1 MKEILFALVTVSISV
16 ACKKNTTNSNA
27 LTNDTSCGGNTNINF
42 SSIGSPIGEF
52 AECIKDVD
60 GNVYK
65 TVEIGNQQ
73 WMAENLKVSK
83 YNDGVDIFHDTTYFK
98 GVEKGAWAN
107 YNNNKKLDVTYGKL
121 YNWYTVSTKKIC
133 PIGYHVPNQSEW
145 NELISF
151 LGGDSISSY
160 KLIEVGNKNWVNNNS
175 LNTNLSLFSAIPGGG
190 VQGENCSDCGKLGF
204 AALYWTSSEDDI
216 TDSWFRYLVPGGV
229 FISNTDK
236 DFGMSIR
243 CLKD

>member
-1 MKEILFALVTVSISV
+1 M
-16 ACKKNTTNSNA
+16 
-27 LTNDTSCGGNTNINF
+27 
-42 SSIGSPIGEF
+42 
-52 AECIKDVD
+52 
-60 GNVYK
+60 
-65 TVEIGNQQ
+65 
-73 WMAENLKVSK
+73 
-83 YNDGVDIFHDTTYFK
+83 
-98 GVEKGAWAN
+98 
-107 YNNNKKLDVTYGKL
+107 
-121 YNWYTVSTKKIC
+121 
-133 PIGYHVPNQSEW
+133 
-145 NELISF
+145 
-151 LGGDSISSY
+151 
-160 KLIEVGNKNWVNNNS
+160 NNNS